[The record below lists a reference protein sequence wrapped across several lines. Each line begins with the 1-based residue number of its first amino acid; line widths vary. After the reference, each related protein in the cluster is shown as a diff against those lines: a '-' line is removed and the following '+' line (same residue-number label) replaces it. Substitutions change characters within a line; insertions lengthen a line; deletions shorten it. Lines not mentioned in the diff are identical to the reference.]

1 MGCPQSQSQSHF
13 HEAASGSEISVVVV
27 GLQLA
32 HSSRAHQVCVRPQ
45 TSMTM
50 THSASLFQAKAFRWE
65 LEEIFSRPEV
75 DNWIYKT
82 YCFVTQKKYI
92 YSLR

>member
-1 MGCPQSQSQSHF
+1 MGCPQSQSHF

-32 HSSRAHQVCVRPQ
+32 HSSRAHQVCIRPQ
-45 TSMTM
+45 TTMTM
-50 THSASLFQAKAFRWE
+50 THSALLFQAKAFRWE
-65 LEEIFSRPEV
+65 LLEEIFSRPEV

-82 YCFVTQKKYI
+82 HCFVTQKKYI
-92 YSLR
+92 YALR